1 MLLLGSVG
9 LPGVGSNL
17 LVLVIYLKLP
27 RPRLLVLVIYL
38 RNPARL
44 LLLHV
49 SLGDLLPPVLRA
61 ALAFSFALRGS
72 RVGST
77 TIGEWASATACE
89 VSDPGGPPSRSCSR
103 PRPLPLRVSAS
114 RRGSPDFTSPLTSI
128 PLTSPPAQPRLLSGD
143 LTFPPSHPL
152 RPPLLPR

>member
-1 MLLLGSVG
+1 MGGATRRVGAGLQAPCAPPRSKRAGAGRASREVRRRQPEGRGSQASPRLSARAPVSTVLLLGSVG

-27 RPRLLVLVIYL
+27 RL

-89 VSDPGGPPSRSCSR
+89 SRI
-103 PRPLPLRVSAS
+103 P
-114 RRGSPDFTSPLTSI
+114 FTNAYVI
-128 PLTSPPAQPRLLSGD
+128 HFDIRC
-143 LTFPPSHPL
+143 
-152 RPPLLPR
+152 